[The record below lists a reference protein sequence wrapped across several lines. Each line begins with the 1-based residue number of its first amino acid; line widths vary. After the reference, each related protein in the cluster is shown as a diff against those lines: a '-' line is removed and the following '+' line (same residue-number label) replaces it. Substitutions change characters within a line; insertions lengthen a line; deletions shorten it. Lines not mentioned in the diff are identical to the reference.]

1 MEFSAGVF
9 LFPLSPTPKHDLC
22 LGERQSEGRT
32 KNFPWGCLRAGAPI
46 RDRKDRGDV
55 WRLGLSRPG
64 QKFSGGADLD
74 PGSPAAGER
83 CSQCSHEHLRCP
95 RPYARRFR
103 TCQVLF
109 NKLPSRT
116 AISLLGNMSLSPC
129 FRKSTGDRSRG
140 AAVEQLVSSSF
151 LCSPQRRCD
160 EAASS
165 AGMPRPARAESWPS
179 LQFISQKQLPNFYW
193 TDTASL
199 PQPAWPADLWPSA
212 HQYLCILVKMENALV
227 RYVNNSGKLCQR

>member
-1 MEFSAGVF
+1 MLRREAKWRENQEFPMRLSKSRRPNQGQKGRGRRME
-9 LFPLSPTPKHDLC
+9 T
-22 LGERQSEGRT
+22 RT
-32 KNFPWGCLRAGAPI
+32 EPAGAEVL
-46 RDRKDRGDV
+46 RWRG
-55 WRLGLSRPG
+55 
-64 QKFSGGADLD
+64 
-74 PGSPAAGER
+74 PGSRVAGCR
-83 CSQCSHEHLRCP
+83 GKMLSVLTLKHLWCP

-227 RYVNNSGKLCQR
+227 RYVNTSGKLCLR